1 MEPALASP
9 ARSTTGVEARPNGG
23 GAYLSGARHTDLL
36 SNGREVVY
44 NHPTGAHDRALRRV
58 IRIMDIDGKVNPADA
73 LTKHLDKSTWLGYI
87 SRMYNR
93 DMSAIPTSIAQP
105 RSSKGGV

>member
-1 MEPALASP
+1 MPPGWSTSEPTAEGP
-9 ARSTTGVEARPNGG
+9 E
-23 GAYLSGARHTDLL
+23 
-36 SNGREVVY
+36 GRMQ
-44 NHPTGAHDRALRRV
+44 RV

-73 LTKHLDKSTWLGYI
+73 LTKHLDKPTWLGYI

-93 DMSAIPTSIAQP
+93 DMSTVPTSIAQP